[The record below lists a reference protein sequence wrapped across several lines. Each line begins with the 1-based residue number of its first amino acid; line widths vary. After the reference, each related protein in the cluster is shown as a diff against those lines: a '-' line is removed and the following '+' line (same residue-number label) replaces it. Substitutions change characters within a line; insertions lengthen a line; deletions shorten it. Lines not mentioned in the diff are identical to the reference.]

1 MNENTARLVDAI
13 ASGDGVETENAFA
26 AAMAEKLGSK
36 IEEYRQQVAASMFS
50 QQEQQEEAVAEEL
63 TITEEEWEAL
73 SEEEKSQYEVIE
85 EGLVDAT
92 GRVIKKVAQTAGKV
106 VGGVAKTVGAIRQTP
121 AAMGAAYN
129 MGRAGAQKAIAK

>member
-13 ASGDGVETENAFA
+13 ASGDGIETENAFA
-26 AAMAEKLGSK
+26 TAMAEKLGSK
-36 IEEYRQQVAASMFS
+36 IEDYRQQVAASMFS
-50 QQEQQEEAVAEEL
+50 QQEEVVAEEL